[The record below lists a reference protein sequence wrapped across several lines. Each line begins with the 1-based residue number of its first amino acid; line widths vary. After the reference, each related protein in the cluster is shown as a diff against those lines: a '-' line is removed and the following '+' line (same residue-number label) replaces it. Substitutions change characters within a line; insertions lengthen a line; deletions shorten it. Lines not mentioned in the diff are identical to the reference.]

1 MPLFSSSVD
10 AATEAGSNEL
20 ELRVKQ
26 TRERASHEILPNSM
40 VMGLVAALAII
51 WVLWDQVSHTMLLS
65 WYGARVLISVAR
77 LGHAMVFLRWRTLL
91 SNHPLFTYRVLAG
104 IDGLIWGAMGWALT
118 PLQQLDIA
126 IVTISSCIG
135 IAAIGAFML
144 HVDMPSTVLFIG
156 PILLPNAIYAA
167 GRHDHLGVFCMVAV
181 SGLMGLFLKEA
192 RRSNRRIVELM
203 RLRIQSEQVTQAQ
216 AEALNQARILSETK
230 SRFVATM
237 SHEMRTP
244 LHGIL
249 GLVRLL
255 RQRENDPLA
264 SRQLD
269 LIRSSG
275 DHLVNVIND
284 VLDYAKLEAKGLPV
298 HQQRFNL
305 QALLNDMAET
315 ANVTAC
321 DKGLELWLEI
331 NMPRE
336 TDVHG
341 DPIRIRQILHNL
353 LGNAI
358 KFTQH
363 GSVSLA
369 VARDADM
376 VRFDVKDT
384 GIGIAPDEMAQIF
397 EAFHQAEGTYQ
408 RRFGGTGLGLTISR
422 ELARAMGGDITCSS
436 ERGEGAVF
444 TLTLPLPV
452 VALEDAAN
460 VATTPSAVAPAAPA
474 ASFVTVPITAKDAG
488 PDSTL
493 PGDDDHAPHVLLV
506 EDNPV
511 NALVAEAE
519 LHRLGV
525 HVTVLTN
532 GREALDW
539 LACQPAD
546 LVLMDCE
553 MPEMDG
559 IEATRRIRERE
570 RMTGKPPVTIV
581 ALTANG
587 LETFAE
593 RCVAA
598 GMNDHL
604 SKPFRPDE
612 LERTLSRHLRLSQ
625 HQR

>member
-1 MPLFSSSVD
+1 MSFLPSTLSAPDATHSS
-10 AATEAGSNEL
+10 EL

-26 TRERASHEILPNSM
+26 TREHAAHEMLPKSM
-40 VMGLVAALAII
+40 LVGLIAALGIL
-51 WVLWDQVSHTMLLS
+51 WVLWDEVPHVELLI
-65 WYGARVLISVAR
+65 WCGARALINAIR
-77 LGHAMVFLRWRTLL
+77 FGHAMLFLRWRTML
-91 SNHPLFTYRVLAG
+91 SQDPMHTYRVLAC
-104 IDGLIWGAMGWALT
+104 IDGLIWGAMGWAMT
-118 PLQQLDIA
+118 PLGQLDVA
-126 IVTISSCIG
+126 VVTISACIG
-135 IAAIGAFML
+135 IAALGAFIL
-144 HVDMPSTVLFIG
+144 HVDMPSTGLFIA
-156 PILLPNAIYAA
+156 PILLPNAFYAA
-167 GRHDHLGVFCMVAV
+167 GRHDRLGIFCMLAFI
-181 SGLMGLFLKEA
+181 GLTLFFLLEA
-192 RRSNRRIVELM
+192 RRSNRRIIELL
-203 RLRIQSEQVTQAQ
+203 RLRFQSEQVALAQ
-216 AEALNQARILSETK
+216 AEALNQARVLSETK

-284 VLDYAKLEAKGLPV
+284 VLDFARLEADGLPV

-305 QALLNDMAET
+305 HSLLSEMAET

-321 DKGLELWLEI
+321 DKGLELVLEI
-331 NMPRE
+331 GMSRD
-336 TDVHG
+336 TDVRG
-341 DPIRIRQILHNL
+341 DPVRIRQILHNL

-363 GSVSLA
+363 GSVSLL
-369 VARDADM
+369 VTRDADSNG
-376 VRFDVKDT
+376 VRFHVKDT
-384 GIGIAPDEMAQIF
+384 GIGIPADELALIF
-397 EAFHQAEGTYQ
+397 DAFHQAEGTYQ

-436 ERGEGAVF
+436 RPGEGSTF
-444 TLTLPLPV
+444 TFALPLPV
-452 VALEDAAN
+452 VAGADVVKDNA
-460 VATTPSAVAPAAPA
+460 A
-474 ASFVTVPITAKDAG
+474 ASRPTHEKPQRDTHESAQ
-488 PDSTL
+488 
-493 PGDDDHAPHVLLV
+493 DHAPHVLLV

-519 LHRLGV
+519 LQRLGV
-525 HVTVLTN
+525 QVTVLTN
-532 GREALDW
+532 GRQALDW
-539 LACQPAD
+539 LEHQPAD

-559 IEATRRIRERE
+559 IEATGRIRARE
-570 RMTGKPPVTIV
+570 RATGKPPVRIV

-587 LETFAE
+587 METYVE

-612 LERTLSRHLRLSQ
+612 LERTLSRHLRLSTT
-625 HQR
+625 QR

>member
-1 MPLFSSSVD
+1 MQPFSSSVD
-10 AATEAGSNEL
+10 VASEARSSAL
-20 ELRVKQ
+20 ELRVQQ
-26 TRERASHEILPNSM
+26 TRERAAHEMLPNSM
-40 VMGLVAALAII
+40 VVGLVAALGVL
-51 WVLWDQVSHTMLLS
+51 WVLWDSVSHTSLLT

-91 SNHPLFTYRVLAG
+91 SRNPLYSYRVLAA
-104 IDGLIWGAMGWALT
+104 IDGLVWGAMGWAIT
-118 PLQQLDIA
+118 PLDQLDIA
-126 IVTISSCIG
+126 VVTISACIG
-135 IAAIGAFML
+135 IAAIGAFIL
-144 HVDMPSTVLFIG
+144 HVDMPSTALFIA
-156 PILLPNAIYAA
+156 PIMLPNAIYAE
-167 GRHDHLGVFCMVAV
+167 GRHDRLGLFCMIAV
-181 SGLMGLFLKEA
+181 TGLMVLFLQEA
-192 RRSNRRIVELM
+192 RRSNRRIVELL
-203 RLRIQSEQVTQAQ
+203 RLRFQSEQLTQAQ
-216 AEALNQARILSETK
+216 AEALNQARVLSETK

-284 VLDYAKLEAKGLPV
+284 VLDFARLEADGLPV
-298 HQQRFNL
+298 HPQRFDL
-305 QALLNDMAET
+305 HGLLNEMAET

-321 DKGLELWLEI
+321 DKGLELLLEVD
-331 NMPRE
+331 MPRDA
-336 TDVHG
+336 DVHG
-341 DPIRIRQILHNL
+341 DPVRIRQILHNL

-363 GSVSLA
+363 GAVSLRVTRA
-369 VARDADM
+369 SDADI
-376 VRFDVKDT
+376 VSFEVKDT
-384 GIGIAPDEMAQIF
+384 GIGIAPHELARVF

-436 ERGEGAVF
+436 QRGEGSVF
-444 TLTLPLPV
+444 TLTLPLRMV
-452 VALEDAAN
+452 HSGHTMVEAA
-460 VATTPSAVAPAAPA
+460 AAPA
-474 ASFVTVPITAKDAG
+474 ASLAASPAAFEK
-488 PDSTL
+488 PDHVD
-493 PGDDDHAPHVLLV
+493 GDHAPHVLLV

-519 LHRLGV
+519 LQRLGV
-525 HVTVLTN
+525 HVTVLNN
-532 GREALDW
+532 GRQALDW
-539 LACQPAD
+539 LACQAVD

-559 IEATRRIRERE
+559 IEATRRIREHE
-570 RMTGKPPVTIV
+570 RTSGKPPVTIV

-587 LETFAE
+587 LDTYAE
-593 RCVAA
+593 RCVDA

-604 SKPFRPDE
+604 SKPFRPEE
-612 LERTLSRHLRLSQ
+612 LEQTLSRHLRLVVP
-625 HQR
+625 QR